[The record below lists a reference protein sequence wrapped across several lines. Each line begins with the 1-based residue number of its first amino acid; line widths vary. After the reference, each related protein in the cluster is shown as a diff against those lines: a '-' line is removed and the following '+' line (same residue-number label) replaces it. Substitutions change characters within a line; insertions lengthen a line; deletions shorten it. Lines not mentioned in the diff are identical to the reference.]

1 VAKYELYGMKFE
13 LPNYWTATLLKD
25 NDQWK
30 LVGYHVSGNLAD
42 NPFLTAARKSLA
54 YIGAATGFIGLLV
67 GFLLGRRSGRG
78 QSHSSSVTAS

>member
-1 VAKYELYGMKFE
+1 MKFE

-54 YIGAATGFIGLLV
+54 YIGAATGFIGLFV

-78 QSHSSSVTAS
+78 QSQSSSVTAS